1 MENRSSD
8 EWPDRQILLAILQLK
23 VRPIE
28 LQSSTSVNQILVT
41 NQWLETAINGLVRSP
56 SSSNRTSGASL
67 AYKEI
72 ISRRSAGKLKLK
84 LPT

>member
-41 NQWLETAINGLVRSP
+41 NQWLETAINGLVHHP
-56 SSSNRTSGASL
+56 RTEL
-67 AYKEI
+67 QEHH
-72 ISRRSAGKLKLK
+72 
-84 LPT
+84 

>member
-23 VRPIE
+23 GGPIE

-56 SSSNRTSGASL
+56 PSSN
-67 AYKEI
+67 
-72 ISRRSAGKLKLK
+72 
-84 LPT
+84 